1 MDTWEYG
8 YRLRP
13 MVAIVAIVA
22 IVAMVL
28 VAIVAIV
35 AIVAGSPD
43 LSSGAPEFGSPD
55 LSSGAAD
62 FFDTEEE
69 EEDEREALLGEKKRA
84 GSPDLSVGFA
94 KKTKK
99 TSSHTSTARLPQK
112 LTMRQTELS
121 VKDKIWWANRS
132 CLYTRNKSKTPHLDA
147 AKVANLDAASTRT
160 FAQSIGK
167 WARDLPKLIN
177 RLALHTGPASK
188 LRRCVNPAPGLY
200 PKAEAQVFAEFTAR
214 RKIGLPVGEMWFT
227 IRMARFAK
235 SAATAAAAV
244 ARCCCCSHCSHC
256 SRRYHH
262 PNACGFTASHGWFQ
276 NFMARHNIVPRRKKN
291 SKSESLE
298 QRIGL
303 IQRFHHT
310 LATKLLPTTP
320 TFIAQEQYQQGET
333 EVALTILL
341 CCAQVQCAGELV
353 SHAQLGRA
361 ESLEECFVA
370 LRTPCGVDVAKFK
383 RLHSDMHARLFAQ
396 LQSGLLHLHQ
406 GWKSYETESHRT
418 WGRFPPHC
426 IYNVDQVP
434 LPFVVR
440 V

>member
-8 YRLRP
+8 YKLHP

-69 EEDEREALLGEKKRA
+69 EDEGEALLGEKKRA

-132 CLYTRNKSKTPHLDA
+132 CLYTRNNSRTPHLDA
-147 AKVANLDAASTRT
+147 AKLGNLDEARTRT

-167 WARDLPKLIN
+167 WARDLPELIN
-177 RLALHTGPASK
+177 RLAVHTGPASK

-214 RKIGLPVGEMWFT
+214 RKIGLPVCEMWFT
-227 IRMARFAK
+227 SRMARFAK

-244 ARCCCCSHCSHC
+244 A
-256 SRRYHH
+256 
-262 PNACGFTASHGWFQ
+262 AV
-276 NFMARHNIVPRRKKN
+276 ARIA
-291 SKSESLE
+291 
-298 QRIGL
+298 L
-303 IQRFHHT
+303 IA
-310 LATKLLPTTP
+310 LAG
-320 TFIAQEQYQQGET
+320 TFITLVVLQP
-333 EVALTILL
+333 VM
-341 CCAQVQCAGELV
+341 AG
-353 SHAQLGRA
+353 SGISWRGTKSCHAAR
-361 ESLEECFVA
+361 
-370 LRTPCGVDVAKFK
+370 RTPSQRAW
-383 RLHSDMHARLFAQ
+383 SSA
-396 LQSGLLHLHQ
+396 SG
-406 GWKSYETESHRT
+406 
-418 WGRFPPHC
+418 
-426 IYNVDQVP
+426 
-434 LPFVVR
+434 
-440 V
+440 

>member
-1 MDTWEYG
+1 
-8 YRLRP
+8 
-13 MVAIVAIVA
+13 
-22 IVAMVL
+22 
-28 VAIVAIV
+28 
-35 AIVAGSPD
+35 
-43 LSSGAPEFGSPD
+43 
-55 LSSGAAD
+55 
-62 FFDTEEE
+62 
-69 EEDEREALLGEKKRA
+69 
-84 GSPDLSVGFA
+84 
-94 KKTKK
+94 
-99 TSSHTSTARLPQK
+99 
-112 LTMRQTELS
+112 
-121 VKDKIWWANRS
+121 
-132 CLYTRNKSKTPHLDA
+132 
-147 AKVANLDAASTRT
+147 
-160 FAQSIGK
+160 
-167 WARDLPKLIN
+167 
-177 RLALHTGPASK
+177 
-188 LRRCVNPAPGLY
+188 
-200 PKAEAQVFAEFTAR
+200 
-214 RKIGLPVGEMWFT
+214 
-227 IRMARFAK
+227 
-235 SAATAAAAV
+235 
-244 ARCCCCSHCSHC
+244 
-256 SRRYHH
+256 
-262 PNACGFTASHGWFQ
+262 
-276 NFMARHNIVPRRKKN
+276 MARHNIVPRRKKN

-320 TFIAQEQYQQGET
+320 TLIAQEQYQQGET

>member
-244 ARCCCCSHCSHC
+244 ARCCCCSLLLLLALLSLL
-256 SRRYHH
+256 SQVPSSKRLWFYSQSWLV
-262 PNACGFTASHGWFQ
+262 PEFHGAAQ
-276 NFMARHNIVPRRKKN
+276 YR
-291 SKSESLE
+291 
-298 QRIGL
+298 
-303 IQRFHHT
+303 
-310 LATKLLPTTP
+310 ATP
-320 TFIAQEQYQQGET
+320 QEELQVRELGAAHRADST
-333 EVALTILL
+333 IPPHVGNEVA
-341 CCAQVQCAGELV
+341 ADYPYVHRAGAV
-353 SHAQLGRA
+353 S
-361 ESLEECFVA
+361 
-370 LRTPCGVDVAKFK
+370 
-383 RLHSDMHARLFAQ
+383 AR
-396 LQSGLLHLHQ
+396 
-406 GWKSYETESHRT
+406 
-418 WGRFPPHC
+418 
-426 IYNVDQVP
+426 
-434 LPFVVR
+434 
-440 V
+440 